1 MKTFKEFM
9 AEGNP
14 LARVKKHVD
23 DDRHFVG
30 MSAERGGLSPEEN
43 KKRMKELKNKVRAAG
58 YGFKRAEGR
67 WEGGKES
74 SIIVHAQGTGAEHG
88 KKLKQDMKR
97 LASDY
102 DQDAVFY
109 HSGKEGKLIGTN
121 KTGYPG
127 KGKVEKVGKVRY
139 NRTEAPFQTELKPG
153 KKNSASFTTGD

>member
-1 MKTFKEFM
+1 MKTFKQFV

-14 LARVKKHVD
+14 LARVKKNVD

-30 MSAERGGLSPEEN
+30 MSAERSGLSPEDN
-43 KKRMKELKNKVRAAG
+43 KKRMKDLMKRVRGMG
-58 YGFKRAEGR
+58 YGYRKTEGR
-67 WEGGKES
+67 WEGGKEK
-74 SIIVHAQGTGAEHG
+74 SIVVNANKPGAEHG

-97 LASDY
+97 LASDF

-139 NRTEAPFQTELKPG
+139 NRADAPFQTAY
-153 KKNSASFTTGD
+153 KKGQTFTTGD